1 MPNLRNI
8 APQWLDVPFDP
19 GRKHSIPYQWGST
32 SFSVNRDVYQGDI
45 SSLGI
50 IFDPPPKLQG
60 KINVLDSQ
68 NEVLILGS
76 MYLGIPNARPTASS

>member
-1 MPNLRNI
+1 M
-8 APQWLDVPFDP
+8 
-19 GRKHSIPYQWGST
+19 SIP
-32 SFSVNRDVYQGDI
+32 GDI

-50 IFDPPPKLQG
+50 IFNPPDELKG

-76 MYLGIPNARPTASS
+76 LYLGIPAVQHRP